1 MGYKNGKSLF
11 YWGFA
16 DLAELTVLSA
26 HSIFVIKYYIIS
38 LSISEQMQN
47 KEDKYIAVKVYSVS
61 IVQAIFI
68 VLTFIYVPTTNKGLK
83 YFEEF
88 YCALPA
94 YFIVVILAIAFIKLR
109 SSGGIEYS
117 LSMF

>member
-1 MGYKNGKSLF
+1 
-11 YWGFA
+11 
-16 DLAELTVLSA
+16 
-26 HSIFVIKYYIIS
+26 
-38 LSISEQMQN
+38 MQN

-88 YCALPA
+88 YRALPA

-117 LSMF
+117 LSMFQVIL